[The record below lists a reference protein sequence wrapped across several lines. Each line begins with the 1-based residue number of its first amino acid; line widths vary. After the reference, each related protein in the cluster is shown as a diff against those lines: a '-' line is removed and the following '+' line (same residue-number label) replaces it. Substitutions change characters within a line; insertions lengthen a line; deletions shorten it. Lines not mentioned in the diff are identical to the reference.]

1 MSTEPEYTVSKLW
14 SLGFDLPARESCDTR
29 VFDKSILTFSSPFST
44 KMYFHTAK
52 RFLHASA
59 KNSIMSYKVNPAA
72 TVTDN
77 GILSAVG
84 NTPLIKLNKLS
95 ELTKRN
101 IYGKAEWMNPGGSVK
116 DRAALFFIEMAEKRG
131 QIKAGGTIVEGTA
144 GNTGIGLAHICRA
157 KGYKC
162 VIYMPNTQSPSKMET
177 LRLLGAEVHPVPVV
191 PFDNPENFNHQ
202 ARRHAERLE
211 NAYWTN
217 QFDNLDNRQ
226 AHIEST
232 GPEIWDQLKG
242 KVDAFTCSSGS
253 GGTWSGVTRYLKTVN
268 PNVKSY
274 ITEPPGSCLYSYV
287 KTKGKSLEREGGS
300 FTEGIGQGR
309 VTNNVAQDIG
319 LADDAFLIPDTETI
333 VMLYRLI
340 DEEGIFVGG
349 TGALNVIGA
358 VKAAELAPEGSNI
371 VTILADSAHKYANK
385 IFSKKFLKEKNLYD
399 AIPEH
404 LKKYA
409 SLE

>member
-1 MSTEPEYTVSKLW
+1 
-14 SLGFDLPARESCDTR
+14 
-29 VFDKSILTFSSPFST
+29 
-44 KMYFHTAK
+44 
-52 RFLHASA
+52 
-59 KNSIMSYKVNPAA
+59 
-72 TVTDN
+72 
-77 GILSAVG
+77 
-84 NTPLIKLNKLS
+84 
-95 ELTKRN
+95 
-101 IYGKAEWMNPGGSVK
+101 
-116 DRAALFFIEMAEKRG
+116 MAEKRG

-202 ARRHAERLE
+202 ARRHAESLE

-226 AHIEST
+226 AHIE
-232 GPEIWDQLKG
+232 
-242 KVDAFTCSSGS
+242 
-253 GGTWSGVTRYLKTVN
+253 YLKTVN
-268 PNVKSY
+268 PNFKSY

-309 VTNNVAQDIG
+309 VTNNVAQDIE
-319 LADDAFLIPDTETI
+319 LADDAFLIPDSETI

-349 TGALNVIGA
+349 TAALNVIGA
-358 VKAAELAPEGSNI
+358 VKAAELAPKGSNV

-399 AIPEH
+399 ALPEH